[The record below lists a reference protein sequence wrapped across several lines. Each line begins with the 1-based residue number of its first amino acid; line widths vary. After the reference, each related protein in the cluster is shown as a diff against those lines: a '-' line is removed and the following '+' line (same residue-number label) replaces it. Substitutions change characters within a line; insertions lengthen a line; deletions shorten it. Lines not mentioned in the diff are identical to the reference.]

1 MSEIVNEFE
10 DKWGK
15 FWKAAIV
22 FIGIMAAIATAM
34 ASITWGSLTPEE
46 AVSRAANVPCYTE
59 QGGAKTILG
68 SGCELEAQSGSTVDF
83 QGGSTINISGT
94 TTLTG
99 TTISGGTITGT
110 ILGDPTYSGDPTFS
124 GNPTFSSM
132 PTFSDGFTAA
142 GITSTA
148 GITITN
154 GNLTIADN
162 LIVTAQTAISP
173 TDGGIITATGTYQ
186 PLSSAGSVTVTIATA
201 GVTTGTHLILENTT
215 ATSILILNT
224 GTAKLAGDATLGQY
238 DSIHLRFDGTNW
250 IEISRSDNTPT
261 AGLLV
266 SQATYAIEAEG
277 NNLITVTVQL
287 KDVDADD
294 LTVPAS
300 VPFYL
305 TSDAAGLDP
314 QAAPDAGIAVLTDGA
329 LIEWTANA
337 SGLAISEADGDLDI
351 VFGDSGSGTWY
362 LVLVM
367 SNGSLSI
374 SGAITFS

>member
-1 MSEIVNEFE
+1 MPEIVNEFK
-10 DKWGK
+10 DKWDK
-15 FWKAAIV
+15 FWKGAIV
-22 FIGIMAAIATAM
+22 IIGIMAAIATAM
-34 ASITWGSLTPEE
+34 ASITWGGIAPEE

-83 QGGSTINISGT
+83 QAGSTVNISGT

-99 TTISGGTITGT
+99 TTLTGGTITGT
-110 ILGDPTYSGDPTFS
+110 ILGDPTYTGDPTFS
-124 GNPTFSSM
+124 GNPTFSNM
-132 PTFSDGFTAA
+132 PTFSDGFTAG
-142 GITSTA
+142 GITSTN

-154 GNLTIADN
+154 GDLTIADN

-186 PLSSAGSVTVTIATA
+186 PISSAGSVTVTIATA
-201 GVTTGTHLILENTT
+201 GVTAGTHLILENTT

-224 GTAKLAGDATLGQY
+224 GTAKLDGDVTLGQF
-238 DSIHLRFDGTNW
+238 DSLHLRFNGTNW
-250 IEISRSDNTPT
+250 IEISRSINAPT

-287 KDVDADD
+287 QDVDSDD
-294 LTVPAS
+294 MTVPAAI
-300 VPFYL
+300 PFYL
-305 TSDAAGLDP
+305 SSDAAGLDP
-314 QAAPDAGIAVLTDGA
+314 KAAPSAGIAVVTDGA

-351 VFGDSGSGTWY
+351 ALGEAGAGTWY
-362 LVLVM
+362 LVLLM
-367 SNGSLSI
+367 PDGSLSI

>member
-1 MSEIVNEFE
+1 MSEIVNEFK
-10 DKWGK
+10 DKWDK
-15 FWKAAIV
+15 FWKGAVVI
-22 FIGIMAAIATAM
+22 FGILSVIATTM
-34 ASITWGSLTPEE
+34 ASITWGSLAPEE

-83 QGGSTINISGT
+83 QAGSTINISGT

-110 ILGDPTYSGDPTFS
+110 ILGDPTFS

-154 GNLTIADN
+154 GDLTIADN

-173 TDGGIITATGTYQ
+173 TDGGVITATGTYQ
-186 PLSSAGSVTVTIATA
+186 PLSSAGSVTVTVATS

-224 GTAKLAGDATLGQY
+224 GTAKLDGDVTLGQF
-238 DSIHLRFDGTNW
+238 DGIHLRFNGTNW
-250 IEISRSDNTPT
+250 IEISRSTNAPT

-277 NNLITVTVQL
+277 NDLITVTVQL
-287 KDVDADD
+287 QDIDSDD
-294 LTVPAS
+294 MTVPAAL
-300 VPFYL
+300 PFYL

-314 QAAPDAGIAVLTDGA
+314 QAAPDAGIAVDTDGA

-362 LVLVM
+362 LVLSM
-367 SNGSLSI
+367 PDGSLSI